1 MSAACSAG
9 RNGRRCWPRR
19 SRGRRGRAIPIQ
31 ERAITSTGGGRW
43 SASSPTRACAR
54 PPICSACAP
63 PGGAPPSARRTACR
77 SRSVPRISSPSLPP
91 RGAGSSLGAR
101 RSPWREES
109 MSERA
114 VVREVGLRDGL
125 QSLAETMP
133 TEQKIAWLEAE
144 YRAGVRDIEVSS
156 FVPPKLLPQLAD
168 AEAVVRHALSLPGL
182 TVSALIPN
190 LKGAERGLALGVH
203 EMNFVLSV
211 SESHNRANV
220 RRSTAESIADFRRVV
235 ALVRAAP
242 PGRRPRLACGLATA
256 FGCTI
261 EGDVDEDRVCQI
273 AAEVAEAGTDA
284 ITLADTVGY
293 GNPAAVER
301 VFRRV
306 IAEVAPLP
314 VSGHFHDTRGLGL
327 ANVLAALNAGARAF
341 DASLGGLGG
350 CPYAPGATGNIV
362 TEDLAFM
369 LAAMGFETGID
380 LGRLLQAREILAR
393 ALPAVA
399 LHGAIAKAGL
409 PKNFHPMRAS
419 AQAAE

>member
-1 MSAACSAG
+1 
-9 RNGRRCWPRR
+9 
-19 SRGRRGRAIPIQ
+19 
-31 ERAITSTGGGRW
+31 
-43 SASSPTRACAR
+43 
-54 PPICSACAP
+54 
-63 PGGAPPSARRTACR
+63 
-77 SRSVPRISSPSLPP
+77 
-91 RGAGSSLGAR
+91 
-101 RSPWREES
+101 

-114 VVREVGLRDGL
+114 HVREVGLRDGL
-125 QSLAETMP
+125 QSLAEIMP
-133 TEQKIAWLEAE
+133 TEQKIAWLDAE
-144 YRAGVRDIEVSS
+144 HAAGVREIEVSS

-168 AEAVVRHALSLPGL
+168 AEAVVRHALSLFGL

-211 SESHNRANV
+211 SEGHNRSNV
-220 RRSTAESIADFRRVV
+220 RRTTAESIDDFRRVV
-235 ALVRAAP
+235 ALCPTAP
-242 PGRRPRLACGLATA
+242 EERRPRVACGLATA

-261 EGDVDEDRVCQI
+261 EGGVDEDRVRHI
-273 AAEVAEAGTDA
+273 AVEVAEAGADA
-284 ITLADTVGY
+284 IILADTVGY
-293 GNPAAVER
+293 GQPAAVER

-369 LAAMGFETGID
+369 LEAMGFTTGID
-380 LGRLLQAREILAR
+380 MDRLIAVRELVARS
-393 ALPAVA
+393 LPNVVQ
-399 LHGAIAKAGL
+399 HGAIAKAGL
-409 PKNFHPMRAS
+409 PKNFHPEPVAR
-419 AQAAE
+419 AAE